1 MKSTTYKL
9 LALACAAC
17 ATPAIAE
24 STPSAKQLQSY
35 QKNLARQHL
44 SSNLFLFDGASQRFV
59 ATEAAAAWL
68 DDDVSTGWPALA
80 GKQHYALQFSEPQ
93 VLSNFSLSTAPVEG
107 TVTLYSGD
115 EMKNPGDPAWRVIAK
130 DVPVASINQK
140 KLAKSFNR
148 QAKYLLIETNIVNPG
163 PIFSLYAYGQRS
175 AANEMI
181 TKRAEKIDV
190 ATLGEFIN
198 EQTSFN
204 VSSIYSQGRVTY
216 GNGSTAPV
224 GWQKAIDD
232 NAETAAIV
240 KSSTDSGM
248 VVSFG
253 DSRTV
258 SRLSMLTDL
267 SAKGKVDIFLL
278 AEAPAA
284 GHPVALEGVQP
295 SLSLT
300 FDGSNSR
307 ASADFDDTTAVAMAV
322 RWTPA
327 TAGQDLNVLEINT
340 FANLSLADYEVT
352 NAPVAIAE
360 GPAKIDEATPR
371 SGETAKTDNAD
382 RPSDRDDSKTAN
394 NNRSENDGKEI
405 APIGEGKETVDYKG
419 GSGKESKE
427 IIAAGPAPTGYF
439 PGGLGFPPNLSS
451 GGGRDRTPKPKFPS
465 P

>member
-1 MKSTTYKL
+1 MKHTTYKL
-9 LALACAAC
+9 LALVCAAC
-17 ATPAIAE
+17 VTPAIAE
-24 STPSAKQLQSY
+24 SIPSAKQLQSF

-44 SSNLFLFDGASQRFV
+44 ASNLFLFDGTSQRFV

-68 DDDVSTGWPALA
+68 DDDISTGWPALA

-93 VLSNFSLSTAPVEG
+93 VVTDFSLSTTPVDG
-107 TVTLYSGD
+107 TVTLYSSD
-115 EMKNPGDPAWRVIAK
+115 KMKNPGDPSWRVIAK
-130 DVPVASINQK
+130 DMPVASINQK
-140 KLAKSFNR
+140 KLPKNFNR
-148 QAKYLLIETNIVNPG
+148 QAKYLLIETNIAAPG

-175 AANEMI
+175 AANEAI

-190 ATLGEFIN
+190 ASLGEFVN

-216 GNGSTAPV
+216 NNGSAAPV

-232 NAETAAIV
+232 NAETFATV
-240 KSSTDSGM
+240 KSSTDAGM
-248 VVSFG
+248 VVNFG

-258 SRLSMLTDL
+258 SRLSMLSTPN
-267 SAKGKVDIFLL
+267 ANGKVDIFLL
-278 AEAPAA
+278 AEAPTA

-295 SLSLT
+295 SVSLT
-300 FDGSNSR
+300 FDGSNAR

-327 TAGQDLNVLEINT
+327 TADQDLNVLELNT

-360 GPAKIDEATPR
+360 APTPVAT
-371 SGETAKTDNAD
+371 ENATAENSD
-382 RPSDRDDSKTAN
+382 RPSDSETPKTAKTA
-394 NNRSENDGKEI
+394 RKDYDGKEI
-405 APIGEGKETVDYKG
+405 MPIGEGEETVDYKG

-439 PGGLGFPPNLSS
+439 PGGLGFPPNLS
-451 GGGRDRTPKPKFPS
+451 GIRKPKRSVVS